1 MNESLDQKSTKSKLT
16 GSRAGRVKVRLLKTY
31 YGNILKDMRIVC
43 ITGTTG
49 KSVVAHY
56 LYHILMEANE
66 KVGIL
71 ASEDEIKV
79 GSLYKFFSDSWKAGA
94 DYCIIT
100 TPASSLKKDVF
111 YQLPVYLAAL
121 TDYVPSK
128 LSDLTPEEYAA
139 AENTLF
145 DLEPEFVVLNR
156 DDANFL
162 EFSKFKGKQGT
173 ATYGSDHYSDT
184 KIERRTLYRKGS
196 EATLNIEG
204 HRFNIASFLTGEPN
218 ISYMAAAAT
227 IASLLHY
234 TEEQIVNG
242 IANFDPENIAGSAN

>member
-1 MNESLDQKSTKSKLT
+1 MNNNFDHKQTTSKLT
-16 GSRAGRVKVRLLKTY
+16 GSRAGRIKVRLLKTY
-31 YGNILKDMRIVC
+31 YGNILKDMRIIC
-43 ITGTTG
+43 ITGITG

-56 LYHILMEANE
+56 VYHILKEANE
-66 KVGIL
+66 KVAIL

-79 GSLYKFFSDSWKAGA
+79 GTLYKFFCDA

-100 TPASSLKKDVF
+100 TPAHSLKKDVF

-128 LSDLTPEEYAA
+128 LSDLIPEEYAA

-145 DLEPEFVVLNR
+145 SLNPEYVVLNR
-156 DDANFL
+156 DDSNFL

-173 ATYGSDHYSDT
+173 FTYGSDHYSDT

-204 HRFNIASFLTGEPN
+204 HRFIVASFLTGEPN

-227 IASLLHY
+227 IAHLMHLS
-234 TEEQIVNG
+234 EDQIING
-242 IANFDPENIAGSAN
+242 ISNFDPDHIAE

>member
-1 MNESLDQKSTKSKLT
+1 MNNQFDSHQENSKLT
-16 GSRAGRVKVRLLKTY
+16 GSRAGRIKVRLLKTY
-31 YGNILKDMRIVC
+31 YGNILKDMRIIC

-49 KSVVAHY
+49 KSVVANY
-56 LYHILMEANE
+56 LYHILKEANE
-66 KVGIL
+66 KVAVL
-71 ASEDEIKV
+71 ASEEEIKV
-79 GSLYKFFSDSWKAGA
+79 GTLYKFFSDAWRAGA

-100 TPASSLKKDVF
+100 TPAKSLRKDVF

-145 DLEPEFVVLNR
+145 SLHPEYLVLNR
-156 DDANFL
+156 DDSNYL
-162 EFSKFKGKQGT
+162 EFSKFRGKQGT
-173 ATYGSDHYSDT
+173 VTYGSDHYSNT

-204 HRFNIASFLTGEPN
+204 RRFKVASFITGEPN

-227 IASLLHY
+227 IANLMHY
-234 TEEQIVNG
+234 TEDQIING
-242 IANFDPENIAGSAN
+242 IGNFDPDHVAS

>member
-1 MNESLDQKSTKSKLT
+1 MNNQFDSHQENSKLT
-16 GSRAGRVKVRLLKTY
+16 GSRAGRIKVRLLKTY
-31 YGNILKDMRIVC
+31 YGNILKDMRIIC

-49 KSVVAHY
+49 KSIVANY
-56 LYHILMEANE
+56 LYHILKEANE
-66 KVGIL
+66 KVAVL
-71 ASEDEIKV
+71 ASEEEIKV
-79 GSLYKFFSDSWKAGA
+79 GTLYKFFSDAWKAGA

-100 TPASSLKKDVF
+100 TPAKSLRKDVF

-128 LSDLTPEEYAA
+128 LSDLTPEEYTA

-145 DLEPEFVVLNR
+145 SLQPEYLVLNR
-156 DDANFL
+156 DDSNYL
-162 EFSKFKGKQGT
+162 EFSKFRGKQGT
-173 ATYGSDHYSDT
+173 VTYGSDHYSNT

-204 HRFNIASFLTGEPN
+204 RRFSVASFLTGEPN

-227 IASLLHY
+227 IANLMHY
-234 TEEQIVNG
+234 TEEQIING
-242 IANFDPENIAGSAN
+242 ISNFDPDHVAN

>member
-1 MNESLDQKSTKSKLT
+1 MDNNLDQKPTTSKLT
-16 GSRAGRVKVRLLKTY
+16 GSRAGRIKVRLLKTY
-31 YGNILKDMRIVC
+31 YGNILKDMRVIC

-56 LYHILMEANE
+56 VYHILKEANE
-66 KVGIL
+66 KVAIL

-79 GSLYKFFSDSWKAGA
+79 GTLYKFFSDAWKAGA

-100 TPASSLKKDVF
+100 TPVHSLKKDVF

-145 DLEPEFVVLNR
+145 SLNPEYVVLNR
-156 DDANFL
+156 DDSNFL
-162 EFSKFKGKQGT
+162 EF
-173 ATYGSDHYSDT
+173 
-184 KIERRTLYRKGS
+184 
-196 EATLNIEG
+196 
-204 HRFNIASFLTGEPN
+204 
-218 ISYMAAAAT
+218 
-227 IASLLHY
+227 
-234 TEEQIVNG
+234 
-242 IANFDPENIAGSAN
+242 